1 MKSRVRLDTFW
12 EMKWISEKEPDDE
25 KAMISIGIS
34 LYLESVGS
42 VAELWLWHL

>member
-1 MKSRVRLDTFW
+1 MRLDTFR

-25 KAMISIGIS
+25 KALICVGIS
-34 LYLESVGS
+34 LYLELVGS